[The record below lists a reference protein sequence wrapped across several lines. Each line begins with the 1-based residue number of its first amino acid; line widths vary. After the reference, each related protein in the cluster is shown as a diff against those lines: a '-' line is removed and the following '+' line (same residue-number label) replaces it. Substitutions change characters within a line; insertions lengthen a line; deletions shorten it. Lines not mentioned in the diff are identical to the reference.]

1 MPVIHHQ
8 NSQAAE
14 VERVAHTDHTALQT
28 PMMQLSMTYRGLAVS
43 CEASEELMSWMD
55 AKCEELGACPLSF
68 LLGCAEFVRDME

>member
-14 VERVAHTDHTALQT
+14 VERVAHTDHTALET
-28 PMMQLSMTYRGLAVS
+28 PMIQLSMTCRGSSAS
-43 CEASEELMSWMD
+43 CEVSEELMSWID
-55 AKCEELGACPLSF
+55 ARCEELDVCPMSF